1 MLVQI
6 NQTTPSKASLDGYV
20 KDIIEYAESN
30 EGNPIEIS
38 AKLDFMMKICD
49 IAKKEIKP
57 AVIKELEKAKER
69 KDYFGYKVEV
79 KETGTKYD
87 YSNCGDAKW
96 YDLQEQLEKLKVKIS
111 DRETFLKAIKEP
123 IMVADEETG
132 EMFKVMPPVK
142 TSTTSPCFTLQ

>member
-1 MLVQI
+1 MLVPI
-6 NQTTPSKASLDGYV
+6 NQITPSKVSLEGYV
-20 KDIIEYAESN
+20 TDIVQHVEKG

-49 IAKKEIKP
+49 SAKKEIKP
-57 AVIKELEKAKER
+57 AVIRELEKAKER

-87 YSNCGDAKW
+87 YRNCGDSKW
-96 YDLQEQLEKLKVKIS
+96 YDLQEQLQFIEDKIK

-123 IMVADEETG
+123 LMIADEETG
-132 EMFKVMPPVK
+132 ELFKVIPPVK